1 LRGTL
6 TGVFTPVPLLAP
18 GAFNASLF
26 SLKKD
31 LRPII
36 EAGVKL
42 VLLAEDNEDD
52 VILFK
57 RAFKQAGIT
66 NALRIVRD
74 GDEVIRYL
82 KGEGEFADRV
92 KHPFPAL
99 LLLDLNMP
107 RANGF
112 HVLQWVRR
120 QSDTRDLHI
129 IVLTTSDD
137 IGAVK
142 RAYDM
147 GANSFITK
155 SLDTG
160 EFVGQ
165 LRDVK
170 EHWLA

>member
-1 LRGTL
+1 
-6 TGVFTPVPLLAP
+6 
-18 GAFNASLF
+18 
-26 SLKKD
+26 
-31 LRPII
+31 
-36 EAGVKL
+36 VKL

-52 VILFK
+52 VVLFK

-66 NALRIVRD
+66 NPLRIVRD

-82 KGEGEFADRV
+82 KGDGEFGDRT

-107 RANGF
+107 RINGF
-112 HVLQWVRR
+112 QVLHWVR
-120 QSDTRDLHI
+120 SESNTRDLHI

-142 RAYDM
+142 RAYDI

-165 LRDVK
+165 LRELK
-170 EHWLA
+170 EHWLS